1 MSQEL
6 MNLEMYLNGLNNQE
20 LVIVSGILGMLGGA
34 VISIT
39 FIFAVAIW
47 IIEVVA
53 KYKLFQ
59 KMGVEGWK
67 SIIPFYNDYIMY
79 DKTWTGKA
87 YLLYILVEVISV
99 VVSRIM
105 TPSLNVLA
113 NQLGNGGTPDNRST
127 FVVLLFTA
135 VLIVLAI
142 IQLVILIKA
151 AIYVAKSFGRSG
163 LFAAVYFLF
172 PFIALL
178 LIGYGSDK
186 YKGNSTKETIEEM

>member
-1 MSQEL
+1 MSQDLMEL
-6 MNLEMYLNGLNNQE
+6 EAFLNGLNNQE
-20 LVIVSGILGMLGGA
+20 LVIVSGVLGMFGGA
-34 VISIT
+34 VISIA
-39 FIFAVAIW
+39 FIFAIAIW
-47 IIEVVA
+47 LIEVVA

-59 KMGVEGWK
+59 KIGVEGWK

-87 YLLYILVEVISV
+87 YLLYILVEVLSV

-105 TPSLNVLA
+105 TPSLNVVA
-113 NQLGNGGTPDNRST
+113 NQLGNGGTPDNSST
-127 FVVLLFTA
+127 FVVLLFTV

-163 LFAAVYFLF
+163 PFAAVYFLF

-186 YKGNSTKETIEEM
+186 YRGNSTKETIEGM